1 MTSGTIA
8 ERLGG
13 ASVLNQDV
21 RTDLELV
28 AALQDGLPAESVGAL
43 AENGGVS
50 MEELYELV
58 IPRRTLAKRRQLQQR
73 LTLDESDRLTR
84 VARILASAD
93 ETFQNREKAY
103 RSASTALLGVPSAI
117 VPEEENVLLNSAHEE
132 APGVRVI
139 GRRPFRFDLRL
150 YS

>member
-58 IPRRTLAKRRQLQQR
+58 IPRRTLAKRRQLRQR

-103 RSASTALLGVPSAI
+103 RWLRKPNRGLGGQVPLALLATDAGARMVEQA
-117 VPEEENVLLNSAHEE
+117 LLRIAHGIF
-132 APGVRVI
+132 A
-139 GRRPFRFDLRL
+139 
-150 YS
+150 